1 MLKRVMKK
9 DAEIQHDVEDAIKKI
24 EDRDLSWQEFIDD
37 KNFLRQK
44 TLMAKISIPKTI
56 MRRKFMTAISI
67 INFYNKIF
75 HDTTFMIKI
84 LW

>member
-1 MLKRVMKK
+1 MTKNFWKSFFFNS
-9 DAEIQHDVEDAIKKI
+9 AIKKI
-24 EDRDLSWQEFIDD
+24 EDKDLSWQEFIDD
-37 KNFLRQK
+37 KIFLRQK
-44 TLMAKISIPKTI
+44 TIMAKISIPKTI

-75 HDTTFMIKI
+75 HNTTFMIKI